1 MALALKP
8 ICGAIY
14 HHVHNHIVVEAL
26 NAARIDG
33 RRGLSETEICD
44 YPCVAK
50 AHYGYY
56 TRYVP
61 ACIAVGLA
69 DGKLVKRGTK
79 ISIAKDAKEPKRM

>member
-44 YPCVAK
+44 YPCDTIPHLE
-50 AHYGYY
+50 HYKQF
-56 TRYVP
+56 VP
-61 ACIAVGLA
+61 ACIAAGRA
-69 DGKLVKRGTK
+69 DGTLVKRGTK